1 MKNFSKVLLM
11 TIFGSLIYSSPAKAD
26 WDYWAVNNLSV
37 YTCVSSSGECTLRST
52 LTPDEGNYF
61 YGQYNYHYVDNENNI
76 ILYTSDGNVNSYS
89 LDSNKWTRISSDQWR
104 TNYQTIQKRR
114 NIEKGSDG
122 TFSIG
127 ENSLKLKET
136 ATAQEMWAT
145 NSSGSIAPINI
156 TNGSKLLIDGVEV
169 IAGDSPQV
177 TTNKNNIK
185 NLGEGV
191 AGSTALTA
199 ALTALPQTSTK
210 SKLSCGVGTGAY
222 SSRYAISFGCASKVN
237 ERVDLNAGGSY
248 VLGGSKSYGGGTLD
262 SGVVKAGF
270 VFKLGEL
277 SKPTKI
283 SFNDK
288 KIIDKK
294 LSTLE
299 ENNKNLNAE
308 LKLSKAKND
317 EIISQNQKLLK
328 RLEKLENITLKFQSS
343 PEMISVVTK
352 E

>member
-11 TIFGSLIYSSPAKAD
+11 TIFGSLIYSSSAKAD

-61 YGQYNYHYVDNENNI
+61 YGQYDYHYVDNENNI

-89 LDSNKWTRISSDQWR
+89 LDSNKWTTISSDQWR

-169 IAGDSPQV
+169 ITGDSPQV
-177 TTNKNNIK
+177 TTNKNNISTNTSNISTNKSNISTNTSNISTNTSNIK

-191 AGSTALTA
+191 AGSTH
-199 ALTALPQTSTK
+199 
-210 SKLSCGVGTGAY
+210 
-222 SSRYAISFGCASKVN
+222 
-237 ERVDLNAGGSY
+237 
-248 VLGGSKSYGGGTLD
+248 
-262 SGVVKAGF
+262 
-270 VFKLGEL
+270 
-277 SKPTKI
+277 
-283 SFNDK
+283 
-288 KIIDKK
+288 
-294 LSTLE
+294 
-299 ENNKNLNAE
+299 
-308 LKLSKAKND
+308 
-317 EIISQNQKLLK
+317 
-328 RLEKLENITLKFQSS
+328 
-343 PEMISVVTK
+343 
-352 E
+352 